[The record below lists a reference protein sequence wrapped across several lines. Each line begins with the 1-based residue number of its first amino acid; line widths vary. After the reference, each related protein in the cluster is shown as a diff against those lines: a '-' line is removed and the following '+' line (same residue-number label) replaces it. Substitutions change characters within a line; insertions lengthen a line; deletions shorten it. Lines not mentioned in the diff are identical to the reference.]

1 MHNNNDDDIKIFHPK
16 MKEGAG
22 SELTSLA
29 GIMDKHRANGN
40 SAKACILGERFA
52 EIKPEELYPDE
63 TKELG
68 NKELMQLRSLI
79 VFSAQIAMHKYLPH
93 TILSTQ
99 AVNAM
104 YERIEQTSP
113 GFFANISDGSSFS
126 FYYLA
131 VRKNENTEYEI
142 GKDYAM
148 LCDRDGNESLIDLGR
163 RVYTDTEARA
173 LKLIDEFEF
182 EY

>member
-1 MHNNNDDDIKIFHPK
+1 MRNNDDDIKIFHPK
-16 MKEGAG
+16 RKDGAG

-40 SAKACILGERFA
+40 SAKACILGERLA
-52 EIKPEELYPDE
+52 DMTPEEFCPEDAKKL
-63 TKELG
+63 KNNEL
-68 NKELMQLRSLI
+68 LQLRSLM
-79 VFSAQIAMHKYLPH
+79 VFSAQIALHKYLPH

-104 YERIEQTSP
+104 YGKLEQTSP

-126 FYYLA
+126 FYYLSI
-131 VRKNENTEYEI
+131 RKRADIDLEI
-142 GKDYAM
+142 GKNYAM
-148 LCDRDGNESLIDLGR
+148 LCDRDNNEYLIALGKRIFNETETKVISLIDN
-163 RVYTDTEARA
+163 
-173 LKLIDEFEF
+173 FEF